1 MFLQNS
7 EKKIEEVF
15 EINRKAWSGQRAA
28 EEHLRKLD
36 ACDRDLALAM
46 KYLYVTARIVIW

>member
-7 EKKIEEVF
+7 EKKIEEEF
-15 EINRKAWSGQRAA
+15 LKLTEKLGADKEPLKTICG
-28 EEHLRKLD
+28 KLD

-46 KYLYVTARIVIW
+46 K